1 MKSILRFLCFYTLI
15 FLRAASVL
23 AQNLQTSQGNPINN
37 FYVFT
42 EGGAAYMPSIQFK
55 DVSGSGFVE
64 GVSFSGSI
72 SNQIY
77 STELGYDGIVG
88 LGYNFNKNLAFE
100 IEGGFISNKI
110 TNYQM
115 DISGTIDGISGSVT
129 GANFQLQNASIQQ
142 FPICFNMVV
151 MNPGLRIRPM
161 FGFGMGACPTRM
173 DLGSYRL
180 DATSIGA
187 GIYDIKLGSYS
198 ACPFLIKL
206 KAGIGYS
213 LSQNLDIGLRGYA
226 NILAGA
232 DYGAAG
238 QADVYTVVGVNLN
251 LTGRF

>member
-1 MKSILRFLCFYTLI
+1 MSAALRRGKFSLLLFLLTTHVWAEPIQAF
-15 FLRAASVL
+15 
-23 AQNLQTSQGNPINN
+23 QGKPTNN

-55 DVSGSGFVE
+55 DVSDSGFVE

-72 SNQIY
+72 SNQIL
-77 STELGYDGIVG
+77 STELGYDAIVG
-88 LGYNFNKNLAFE
+88 FGYHLNKNLSLE

-129 GANFQLQNASIQQ
+129 GATFQLQNASIQQ
-142 FPICFNMVV
+142 IPICLNLVI
-151 MNPGLRIRPM
+151 MNPDLRFRPM
-161 FGFGMGACPTRM
+161 VGFGLGACPTRM
-173 DLGSYRL
+173 DLGSYQL

-187 GIYDIKLGSYS
+187 GVYDIQIGSYN

-213 LSQNLDIGLRGYA
+213 LSQNIDIGLRGYA

-232 DYGAAG
+232 DYGDAL
-238 QADVYTVVGVNLN
+238 QADVYSVVGEI
-251 LTGRF
+251 GRAHV